1 MIRAIHRWAGLVTT
15 ALASVISLSGLGLA
29 VLATRDALAAPALPA
44 GLSLADLMRAVTAQ
58 IPMIEELRRAPS
70 GALTAW
76 WFADGAAHSAVIDPL
91 SGAPLVE
98 AGPDALLVWLTNL
111 HRALFLEDTGR
122 LIVAGG
128 AAAMLALALTGLML
142 LKRRAGGWGGLLR
155 ALPGRGAARVHAEI
169 GRASFVLLAFSAL
182 TGLWLTASSFDL
194 LPDTAAMPAYPMSVS
209 GRMGA
214 APETIPLFAK
224 TPASALESLSFPTP
238 GDAQDFYTLETA
250 TGSAYIDQ
258 GTGAVI
264 SEAATSPMTRAS
276 ALLERLHSGEGTAL
290 WAGLLG
296 LAAAGVP
303 VLGVSGMMLW
313 ARGRRRGARAPQVA
327 LSQASL
333 VLWVGSEG
341 GTTRAIAEALGLALS
356 AAGERVHIAPM
367 SGFAPAAAAQARA
380 HLILSATYRSGDA
393 PASAEGFL
401 DRLAALPAA
410 PAAPYALLGFGDRAF
425 PAFCGYARKVAAAAE
440 AKGWAAL
447 VPMGA
452 VNAGAAEEINA
463 WLATLGAALGH
474 DLAITA
480 AAPAAPRTHRLALL
494 SRRDYGEAVQAPIS
508 ILRFAAPRAGLLARL
523 TGRAPRFAPGDLLG
537 VLPRGSEVPRF
548 YSLASGARDGF
559 VEIVVSRHPGGLC
572 SGQLLALQPG
582 DEITAFLRPNPGFQ
596 TPEGRSP
603 LILIGAGS
611 GVGPLAGFIRANAR
625 RRPVHLFYGQR
636 DLRSDYLYGPEFAA
650 WQAEGRLGALTTA
663 SSRGARPRYVQDALR
678 DEAQEVARLIG
689 AGARVMI
696 CGGRAMAEGVA
707 GAMAEIL
714 EPLGLSPAQLRAE
727 GRYVE
732 DVY

>member
-29 VLATRDALAAPALPA
+29 ALAARDALAAPALPA
-44 GLSLADLMRAVTAQ
+44 GLSLADLMRAVTAR

-76 WFADGAAHSAVIDPL
+76 WFADGAAQSAVIDPL
-91 SGAPLVE
+91 SGAPLAE
-98 AGPDALLVWLTNL
+98 AGPDAALVWLTNL

-128 AAAMLALALTGLML
+128 AAAMLALALTGLGL
-142 LKRRAGGWGGLLR
+142 LKRRAGSWGGLIR
-155 ALPGRGAARVHAEI
+155 RLPGRGAARLHAET
-169 GRASFVLLAFSAL
+169 GRASFLVLAFSAL

-194 LPDTAAMPAYPMSVS
+194 LPDTAALPAYPMRVS
-209 GRMGA
+209 GALGA
-214 APETIPLFAK
+214 APETIALFAQ
-224 TPASALESLSFPTP
+224 TPASALERLSFPTP

-250 TGSAYIDQ
+250 TGSATIDQ
-258 GTGAVI
+258 GTGAVL
-264 SEAATSPMTRAS
+264 SQATASPMTRMS

-303 VLGVSGMMLW
+303 VLGLSGVTLW
-313 ARGRRRGARAPQVA
+313 ARGRRRGPRAAQVA
-327 LSQASL
+327 LSEASL

-341 GTTRAIAEALGLALS
+341 GTTRAQAEALSLALT
-356 AAGERVHIAPM
+356 AAGERIHIAPM
-367 SGFAPAAAAQARA
+367 SGFAPAAAARARA
-380 HLILSATYRSGDA
+380 HLILTATYGSGDA
-393 PASAEGFL
+393 PASAAGFL

-410 PAAPYALLGFGDRAF
+410 PGAPYALLGFGDRAF
-425 PAFCGYARKVAAAAE
+425 PDFCGYARKVAAAAE

-447 VPMGA
+447 VPMGQ
-452 VNAGAAEEINA
+452 VNAGAVEEITA
-463 WLATLGAALGH
+463 WAATLGAALGAA
-474 DLAITA
+474 LEIAA
-480 AAPAAPRTHRLALL
+480 AAPAAPRAYRLALV

-508 ILRFAAPRAGLLARL
+508 ILRFAAPRAGWLARL
-523 TGRAPRFAPGDLLG
+523 TGRAPRFVPGDLLG
-537 VLPRGSEVPRF
+537 VLPEGADAARF

-572 SGQLLALQPG
+572 SGQLLALSPG
-582 DEITAFLRPNPGFQ
+582 DEITAFLRPNPGFHA
-596 TPEGRSP
+596 PEGRSP

-611 GVGPLAGFIRANAR
+611 GVGPLAGFIRANRR
-625 RRPVHLFYGQR
+625 RRPVRLFYGQR
-636 DLRSDYLYGPEFAA
+636 DLRSDFLYGPEFAA
-650 WQAEGRLGALTTA
+650 WQAEGRLGTLTTA

-678 DEAQEVARLIG
+678 AEAQEVARLIG
-689 AGARVMI
+689 SGAWVMI

-707 GAMAEIL
+707 EAMAEIL
-714 EPLGLSPAQLRAE
+714 EPLGLTPAELRAE